1 MTTWRAGSLAFF
13 VLACSSTA
21 TKAPDGGGSPPAD
34 GAPGAEAAVSPDGPM
49 SGDTPLSADEGPP
62 DRGTDLLGPD
72 TMTPAEAGMCMAGDP
87 YGPIAACTPA
97 NTQGCDPV
105 CQTKCGC
112 GERCAMDSGMPTCKK
127 QSGPFVGNGGNC
139 QTSQDLC
146 QPGFLCLRESADVD
160 ACGAH
165 CYRHC
170 RADADCPGGA
180 KCTTEVQFP
189 SGAGTK
195 VCSSPPEACDPF
207 VGRCTNTG
215 LRPFPLFGCYVLSK
229 TETNLTSCECAGTK
243 PVGAACTFEHEC
255 VPGAECFFL
264 PGSGGQCRKTC
275 STELVVGPNPGP
287 CPANQACVPF
297 PGSAKYGYCR

>member
-1 MTTWRAGSLAFF
+1 MTSWRAGSLAFLF
-13 VLACSSTA
+13 LACSSSA
-21 TKAPDGGGSPPAD
+21 TKAPDGGSSPD
-34 GAPGAEAAVSPDGPM
+34 GPGAEAAVGPDAPG
-49 SGDTPLSADEGPP
+49 GTDVVQELGPP
-62 DRGTDLLGPD
+62 DVGPESGVDLLGAEA
-72 TMTPAEAGMCMAGDP
+72 MTPGEAGMCMAGDP

-127 QSGPFVGNGGNC
+127 QSGPFVGSGGTC

-180 KCTTEVQFP
+180 KCATEVQFP

-215 LRPFPLFGCYVLSK
+215 QRPFPLFGCYVMSK

-243 PVGAACTFEHEC
+243 PVGAACMFEHEC

-264 PGSGGQCRKTC
+264 QGAGLCRKVC

-287 CPANQACVPF
+287 CPANQICTPF